1 MWPKQWATELWT
13 EAVGENR
20 NRVKEPDKQVF
31 PPHFIK
37 HQSREEADGEPDE
50 QAFSALFIKILV
62 GRKRQVATAEYGIL
76 PYGISIQGTWMLFL
90 LVEGK

>member
-31 PPHFIK
+31 PASFIK
-37 HQSREEADGEPDE
+37 HRSREEADGEPDE
-50 QAFSALFIKILV
+50 QASSVLFIKILV
-62 GRKRQVATAEYGIL
+62 ERKRQVVAAEYGMFS
-76 PYGISIQGTWMLFL
+76 YGIRI
-90 LVEGK
+90 